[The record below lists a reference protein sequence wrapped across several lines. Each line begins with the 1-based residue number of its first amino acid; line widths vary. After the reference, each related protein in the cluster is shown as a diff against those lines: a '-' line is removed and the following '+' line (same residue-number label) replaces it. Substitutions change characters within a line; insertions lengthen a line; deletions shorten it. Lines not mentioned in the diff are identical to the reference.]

1 MEPTSSGFSQAVA
14 ISEKLMPGDTD
25 NPTPWNEMTLFSPIS
40 FSTWKQQIF
49 FTENKNITE
58 KMPSQRQRDTWGGGG
73 IMLWHNNAIGYICP
87 GVPECSTSLL
97 ILSTEEV
104 SKGA

>member
-14 ISEKLMPGDTD
+14 MSEKLMPGDTD

-49 FTENKNITE
+49 FTENKKYNREDAKSKT
-58 KMPSQRQRDTWGGGG
+58 KRYLGWRG
-73 IMLWHNNAIGYICP
+73 HNVVAQ
-87 GVPECSTSLL
+87 
-97 ILSTEEV
+97 
-104 SKGA
+104 